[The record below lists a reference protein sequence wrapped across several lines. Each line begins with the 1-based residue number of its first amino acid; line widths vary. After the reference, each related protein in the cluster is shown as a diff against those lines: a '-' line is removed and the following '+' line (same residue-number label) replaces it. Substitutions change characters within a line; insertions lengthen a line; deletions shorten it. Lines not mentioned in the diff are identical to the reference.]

1 MAEPEAGIRADEARN
16 ERARQPIIPRA
27 LEPPQ
32 QVQRE
37 DPMQRR
43 IDQARRI
50 ARQNIPLPPPNAVA
64 KRNNLDLDHRAL
76 QLSLGIL
83 PPQQQ
88 QGQRGEDQRERRARL
103 IREDRHRNQAMA
115 IQANALANRQQNR
128 LPPFG
133 LGGLGN

>member
-1 MAEPEAGIRADEARN
+1 
-16 ERARQPIIPRA
+16 
-27 LEPPQ
+27 
-32 QVQRE
+32 
-37 DPMQRR
+37 MQRR

-76 QLSLGIL
+76 QLHLGIL
-83 PPQQQ
+83 PPQ